1 VPLGYDWLALGVRPI
16 LRTDERRFARF
27 ARRYADAVIIIT
39 HMEAD
44 LASLELLQA
53 QLRDLRARIE
63 PLRARKKRLEEDL
76 LLSRLAVQAIKSRSE
91 EGARSVMVVRDI
103 MALES

>member
-1 VPLGYDWLALGVRPI
+1 M
-16 LRTDERRFARF
+16 
-27 ARRYADAVIIIT
+27 IIIT